1 MVQYTVLRIH
11 FEWYHRMK
19 YEIVLSNVN
28 DILYISVY
36 DIENN

>member
-1 MVQYTVLRIH
+1 MVQYTVLRIY
-11 FEWYHRMK
+11 FEWYQRMK
-19 YEIVLSNVN
+19 YEMVLSNVN